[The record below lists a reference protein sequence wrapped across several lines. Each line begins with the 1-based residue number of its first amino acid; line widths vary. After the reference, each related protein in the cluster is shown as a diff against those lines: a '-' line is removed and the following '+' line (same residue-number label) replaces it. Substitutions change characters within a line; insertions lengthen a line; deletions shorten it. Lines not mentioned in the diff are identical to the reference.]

1 MLKLQNQKGF
11 TLIELMIVIA
21 IIAILAAIAL
31 PAYNNYVAK
40 SQVTEAVSLAASFK
54 APVSVSLSEDGTC
67 PTGNKI
73 GTGTGKEGN
82 LGQYVKS
89 ISFSGENGVCII
101 TATMGT
107 DGVSKKAQ
115 NGVIILTSTAP
126 ITTGEGSALTDSG
139 VTKWKCTSDKL
150 PNSLLPKSCQT
161 GDFEI

>member
-1 MLKLQNQKGF
+1 MQNQKGF

-40 SQVTEAVSLAASFK
+40 SQVTEAVSLASSFK
-54 APVSVSLSEDGTC
+54 APVSVALSEGGDCPMGTKS
-67 PTGNKI
+67 GM
-73 GTGTGKEGN
+73 GEGAEGN
-82 LGQYVKS
+82 LGQYVQS
-89 ISFSGENGVCII
+89 IEFGGTGGVCTIK
-101 TATMGT
+101 ATMGT
-107 DGVSKKAQ
+107 DGVSQKAR
-115 NGVIILTSTAP
+115 GGIIILTSSA
-126 ITTGEGSALTDSG
+126 ITPTGEGATLTDTG